1 MKRDF
6 LKGLGLEDEV
16 IDKIMAENGK
26 DIEAHKGSNDKLTS
40 DLEAKTKEH
49 SEALKLIEQLKGE
62 NAGNEKLQ
70 NSIKDYETKLATL
83 TAENEQLKIDKAV
96 EVALLENKAKAS
108 DIDYLM
114 FKLKADHKDL
124 SLDENGKVKGIDDIV
139 SGLKTSYANNFESVS
154 KKTYEPN
161 KLPQGK
167 NTNEI
172 TKEQFDKM
180 GYSEKLKLYS
190 ENKELYQQ
198 LQNNNNEQE
207 ILNYG
212 KPNNN
217 DC

>member
-26 DIEAHKGSNDKLTS
+26 DIETHKGNNDKLTS

-49 SEALKLIEQLKGE
+49 GEALKLIEQLKSQ
-62 NAGNEKLQ
+62 NAGNEDLQ
-70 NSIKDYETKLATL
+70 KSITDYEATVAKL

-114 FKLKADHKDL
+114 FKLKQDHKEIK
-124 SLDENGKVKGIDDIV
+124 LDENGKVKGIDDLV
-139 SGLKTSYANNFESVS
+139 SGLKTSYANNFESAS

-167 NTNEI
+167 PAED
-172 TKEQFDKM
+172 EPQSLAEALAQQ
-180 GYSEKLKLYS
+180 Y
-190 ENKELYQQ
+190 NKT
-198 LQNNNNEQE
+198 EQE
-207 ILNYG
+207 IKKL
-212 KPNNN
+212 
-217 DC
+217 

>member
-26 DIEAHKGSNDKLTS
+26 DIEAHKGNNDKLTS

-49 SEALKLIEQLKGE
+49 GEALKLIEQLKSQ
-62 NAGNEKLQ
+62 NAGNENLQ
-70 NSIKDYETKLATL
+70 NSIRDYEATVAKL

-114 FKLKADHKDL
+114 FKLKQDHKEIK
-124 SLDENGKVKGIDDIV
+124 LDENGKVKGIDDLV
-139 SGLKTSYANNFESVS
+139 NGLKTSYASNFESVS

-161 KLPQGK
+161 KLPKGDD
-167 NTNEI
+167 TPSI

-180 GYSEKLKLYS
+180 GYNEKLKLYS
-190 ENKELYQQ
+190 ENKELYTQ
-198 LQNNNNEQE
+198 LQNNNNNE
-207 ILNYG
+207 
-212 KPNNN
+212 
-217 DC
+217 